1 MGGILVVVIN
11 DLGVLGTLVV
21 VLNDKC
27 LAELLY
33 EFPDVLLWHDHIQQD
48 AAHANDHIVPIWHV
62 HPPFLRIWVFARL
75 QWSLPLKASG
85 VNTMCWSMTYDTPM
99 ALKRDE
105 RKIQWEP
112 YDNLRLSAPG
122 SQLHR
127 SQSMENRELN
137 GASKAQGKGLRLVE
151 GSRQEC
157 LLDCTTLWPGEDDS
171 APVAAKNPGKRN
183 NRD

>member
-1 MGGILVVVIN
+1 MI
-11 DLGVLGTLVV
+11 
-21 VLNDKC
+21 
-27 LAELLY
+27 
-33 EFPDVLLWHDHIQQD
+33 
-48 AAHANDHIVPIWHV
+48 
-62 HPPFLRIWVFARL
+62 HPEP
-75 QWSLPLKASG
+75 SKHH
-85 VNTMCWSMTYDTPM
+85 
-99 ALKRDE
+99 E
-105 RKIQWEP
+105 RKIRWEP

-171 APVAAKNPGKRN
+171 VPVAAKIPETGNHRIQRVFKIGRASC
-183 NRD
+183 RER